1 MRSEADAIVS
11 AIIAKWCAGFATLD
25 AAALSSLYSKNAF
38 FFGSNPRLYR
48 GRDGVADY
56 FNGLPRWRKP
66 SAAFSEVRAAH
77 AGPDLLNMGATINFD
92 LAGERPD
99 LVVKMSW
106 VIIREDGDW
115 KIVNHHA
122 SAKAPLI

>member
-1 MRSEADAIVS
+1 MSNEADTIVS

-25 AAALSSLYSKNAF
+25 AAALSSLYANNAF
-38 FFGSNPRLYR
+38 FFGSNPKLYR

-66 SAAFSEVRAAH
+66 SAAFSEVRAAQ
-77 AGPDLLNMGATINFD
+77 AAPDLINMGATITFD
-92 LAGERPD
+92 LAGERPEF
-99 LVVKMSW
+99 VVKMSW

>member
-1 MRSEADAIVS
+1 MSSEADAIVS

-25 AAALSSLYSKNAF
+25 AAALSSLYSRKAF
-38 FFGSNPRLYR
+38 FFGSNPKLYR

-56 FNGLPRWRKP
+56 FNGLPRWRRP
-66 SAAFSEVRAAH
+66 SAMFSEVSAAQ
-77 AGPDLLNMGATINFD
+77 AGPDLINMGATISFD
-92 LAGERPD
+92 LAGERDD

-122 SAKAPLI
+122 SSKAPLI

>member
-1 MRSEADAIVS
+1 MSNEADAIVS
-11 AIIAKWCAGFATLD
+11 AIIAKWCAGFAKLD
-25 AAALSSLYSKNAF
+25 AAALSSLYAKNAF
-38 FFGSNPRLYR
+38 LFGSNPNLHR

-56 FNGLPRWRKP
+56 VNGLPRWRQP
-66 SAAFSEVRAAH
+66 SAAFSEVNAAR
-77 AGPDLLNMGATINFD
+77 AGPDLINMGATVTFD
-92 LAGERPD
+92 VAGERPD
-99 LVVKMSW
+99 LIVKMSW

>member
-1 MRSEADAIVS
+1 MSNEADAIAS

-25 AAALSSLYSKNAF
+25 AAALSSLYARNAF
-38 FFGSNPRLYR
+38 FFGSNPKLYR
-48 GRDGVADY
+48 GRDGAADY

-66 SAAFSEVRAAH
+66 SAVFSEVNAAQ
-77 AGPDLLNMGATINFD
+77 AGPDMINMGATITFNF
-92 LAGERPD
+92 AGERSD
-99 LVVKMSW
+99 LIVKMSW
-106 VIIREDGDW
+106 VIIREDSDW

>member
-1 MRSEADAIVS
+1 MSSEADAIVS

-25 AAALSSLYSKNAF
+25 AAALSSLYAKKAF
-38 FFGSNPRLYR
+38 FFGSNPKLYR

-66 SAAFSEVRAAH
+66 SAVFSEVNAAQ
-77 AGPDLLNMGATINFD
+77 AGPDLINMGATITFGF
-92 LAGERPD
+92 AGERSD
-99 LVVKMSW
+99 LAVKMSW
-106 VIIREDGDW
+106 VIMREDGDW

-122 SAKAPLI
+122 SAKEPLI

>member
-1 MRSEADAIVS
+1 MSNEADAIVS

-25 AAALSSLYSKNAF
+25 AAALSSLYARNAF
-38 FFGSNPRLYR
+38 FFGSNPKLYR

-66 SAAFSEVRAAH
+66 NAVFSDVNAAQV
-77 AGPDLLNMGATINFD
+77 GPDLINMAATISFD
-92 LAGERPD
+92 LAGGRPD
-99 LVVKMSW
+99 LIVKMSW
-106 VIIREDGDW
+106 VIMREHGDW

-122 SAKAPLI
+122 SSQAPLI

>member
-1 MRSEADAIVS
+1 MSSEADTIVS
-11 AIIAKWCAGFATLD
+11 AIIAKWCGGFATLD
-25 AAALSSLYSKNAF
+25 AAALSSLYARNAF
-38 FFGSNPRLYR
+38 FFGSNPKLYR
-48 GRDGVADY
+48 GRKGVADY
-56 FNGLPRWRKP
+56 FNGLPRWRRP
-66 SAAFSEVRAAH
+66 SATFSDVNAAQ
-77 AGPDLLNMGATINFD
+77 AGPDLINMAATITFD
-92 LAGERPD
+92 LAGERDD

>member
-1 MRSEADAIVS
+1 MSNEAHAVVS
-11 AIIAKWCAGFATLD
+11 TIIAKWCAGFVTLD
-25 AAALSSLYSKNAF
+25 AAALSSLYSSNAF
-38 FFGSNPRLYR
+38 FFGSNPKLYR
-48 GRDGVADY
+48 GRDGVVDY

-66 SAAFSEVRAAH
+66 SAVFSDVNAAQ
-77 AGPDLLNMGATINFD
+77 AGPDLINMAATISFD
-92 LAGERPD
+92 LGGERDD

-106 VIIREDGDW
+106 VIIREGGDW

>member
-1 MRSEADAIVS
+1 MSNEADAIVFG
-11 AIIAKWCAGFATLD
+11 IIARWCAGFATLD
-25 AAALSSLYSKNAF
+25 ATALSSLYARNAF
-38 FFGSNPRLYR
+38 FFGSNPKLYR

-66 SAAFSEVRAAH
+66 GVVFSDVEAAQ
-77 AGPDLLNMGATINFD
+77 AGPDLINMAATISFD

-106 VIIREDGDW
+106 VIVREDGDW

-122 SAKAPLI
+122 SSQAPLI

>member
-1 MRSEADAIVS
+1 MSNEASDIVS
-11 AIIAKWCAGFATLD
+11 TIIAKWCAGFATLD
-25 AAALSSLYSKNAF
+25 AAALSSLYAKNAF

-56 FNGLPRWRKP
+56 FNGLPRWRRP
-66 SAAFSEVRAAH
+66 SAVFSEVNAAQ
-77 AGPDLLNMGATINFD
+77 AAPDLINMGATISFD

-106 VIIREDGDW
+106 VIVREDFDW

>member
-1 MRSEADAIVS
+1 MSSEADVIVS
-11 AIIAKWCAGFATLD
+11 AIIVKWCAGFATLD
-25 AAALSSLYSKNAF
+25 APALSSLYSKNAF
-38 FFGSNPRLYR
+38 FFGANLKLYR
-48 GRDGVADY
+48 GRGGVADY

-66 SAAFSEVRAAH
+66 SATFSEVRAAH
-77 AGPDLLNMGATINFD
+77 AGPDMINMGASITFD
-92 LAGERPD
+92 LAGERED

>member
-1 MRSEADAIVS
+1 MSNEADTIVS
-11 AIIAKWCAGFATLD
+11 AIIAKWCAGFAKLD
-25 AAALSSLYSKNAF
+25 AGALSSLYARNAF
-38 FFGSNPRLYR
+38 FFGSNPTLYR

-66 SAAFSEVRAAH
+66 SAVFSEVNAAQ
-77 AGPDLLNMGATINFD
+77 AGPELINMAATISFD
-92 LAGERPD
+92 LGGERPD

-122 SAKAPLI
+122 SSQAPLI

>member
-1 MRSEADAIVS
+1 MSSEADAIVS

-25 AAALSSLYSKNAF
+25 AAALSSLYAKNAF

-56 FNGLPRWRKP
+56 FNGLPRWRQP
-66 SAAFSEVRAAH
+66 SAVFSEVRATQAS
-77 AGPDLLNMGATINFD
+77 PDLINMAAIVSFD
-92 LAGERPD
+92 LAGERAEFS
-99 LVVKMSW
+99 VKMSW
-106 VIIREDGDW
+106 VILREDGDW

-122 SAKAPLI
+122 SSRAPLI

>member
-1 MRSEADAIVS
+1 MNNEADAIVS
-11 AIIAKWCAGFATLD
+11 AIIAKWRAGFAALD
-25 AAALSSLYSKNAF
+25 AAALSSLYAKNAF
-38 FFGSNPRLYR
+38 FFGSNPKLYL

-56 FNGLPRWRKP
+56 FNGLPRWRKA
-66 SAAFSEVRAAH
+66 SAAFSEVNAAQ
-77 AGPDLLNMGATINFD
+77 AAPDLINMGATITFD

>member
-1 MRSEADAIVS
+1 MSNEADAIVS
-11 AIIAKWCAGFATLD
+11 AVIAKWCAGFAKLD
-25 AAALSSLYSKNAF
+25 AVALSSLYAKDAF
-38 FFGSNPRLYR
+38 FFGSNPKLYR

-66 SAAFSEVRAAH
+66 SAAFSEVNAVQAS
-77 AGPDLLNMGATINFD
+77 PDLVNMAATIAFD

-106 VIIREDGDW
+106 VLIREDGDW

-122 SAKAPLI
+122 SSQAPLI

>member
-1 MRSEADAIVS
+1 MSREADAIVS
-11 AIIAKWCAGFATLD
+11 AIIAKWCAGFAKLD

-38 FFGSNPRLYR
+38 FFGSNPKLYR

-56 FNGLPRWRKP
+56 FNGLPRWRQP
-66 SAAFSEVRAAH
+66 RAVFSEVNAAL
-77 AGPDLLNMGATINFD
+77 AGPDLINMGATITFGFV
-92 LAGERPD
+92 GERHD

-106 VIIREDGDW
+106 VIIHEDGDW

>member
-1 MRSEADAIVS
+1 MSNEADAIVS

-25 AAALSSLYSKNAF
+25 PVALSSLYAKNAF
-38 FFGSNPRLYR
+38 FFGSNPKLYR

-56 FNGLPRWRKP
+56 FSGLPRWRKP
-66 SAAFSEVRAAH
+66 NAMFSEVNAAQ
-77 AGPDLLNMGATINFD
+77 AAPNLINMGATITFD

>member
-1 MRSEADAIVS
+1 MSREADAIVS
-11 AIIAKWCAGFATLD
+11 AIIAKWCAGFARLD
-25 AAALSSLYSKNAF
+25 AVVLSSLYANNAF
-38 FFGSNPRLYR
+38 FFGSNPKLYR

-56 FNGLPRWRKP
+56 FKGLPRWRQP
-66 SAAFSEVRAAH
+66 SAAFSEVNAAQ
-77 AGPDLLNMGATINFD
+77 ASPDLINMAATITFD

-106 VIIREDGDW
+106 VILREDGDW

>member
-1 MRSEADAIVS
+1 MSGEADAIVS
-11 AIIAKWCAGFATLD
+11 ATIAKWCAGFAMLD
-25 AAALSSLYSKNAF
+25 AVALSSLYSKNAF
-38 FFGSNPRLYR
+38 FFGSNPKLYR
-48 GRDGVADY
+48 GRDGVAEY
-56 FNGLPRWRKP
+56 FNGLPRWREP
-66 SAAFSEVRAAH
+66 GAAFSDVQAAQ
-77 AGPDLLNMGATINFD
+77 AGPDLINMGATITFNF
-92 LAGERPD
+92 AGERSD

>member
-1 MRSEADAIVS
+1 MSNEDNAIVS
-11 AIIAKWCAGFATLD
+11 AIIAKWCAGFAALD
-25 AAALSSLYSKNAF
+25 AAALSSLYARNAF
-38 FFGSNPRLYR
+38 FFGSNPKLHR

-66 SAAFSEVRAAH
+66 SATFSEVNAAQ
-77 AGPDLLNMGATINFD
+77 AGPDLINMGATITFD
-92 LAGERPD
+92 LAGERDD

-106 VIIREDGDW
+106 VIMREDGDW

-122 SAKAPLI
+122 SSKEPLI

>member
-1 MRSEADAIVS
+1 MSNEADDIVS
-11 AIIAKWCAGFATLD
+11 AIIAKWCAGFAMLD
-25 AAALSSLYSKNAF
+25 AAALSSLYAKNAF

-48 GRDGVADY
+48 GRDGVAEY
-56 FNGLPRWRKP
+56 VNGLPRWRKP
-66 SAAFSEVRAAH
+66 SAAFSEVQVAQ
-77 AGPDLLNMGATINFD
+77 AGPDLINMGATISFD

-122 SAKAPLI
+122 SSRTSLI

>member
-1 MRSEADAIVS
+1 MSSEADNIVS
-11 AIIAKWCAGFATLD
+11 AIIAKWCAGFAMLD

-38 FFGSNPRLYR
+38 FFGSNPKLYR

-66 SAAFSEVRAAH
+66 SATFSEVYAAQ
-77 AGPDLLNMGATINFD
+77 AGPDLINMGATITFD

-106 VIIREDGDW
+106 VITREDGEW

-122 SAKAPLI
+122 SSKAPLI

>member
-1 MRSEADAIVS
+1 MSNEADAIVS
-11 AIIAKWCAGFATLD
+11 GIIAKWCAGFATLD
-25 AAALSSLYSKNAF
+25 AAALSSLYARNAF
-38 FFGSNPRLYR
+38 FFGSNPKLYR

-56 FNGLPRWRKP
+56 FDGLPRWRQP
-66 SAAFSEVRAAH
+66 SAVFSEVRAAH
-77 AGPDLLNMGATINFD
+77 AGPDLINMGATITFD

-106 VIIREDGDW
+106 VIIPEDGDW